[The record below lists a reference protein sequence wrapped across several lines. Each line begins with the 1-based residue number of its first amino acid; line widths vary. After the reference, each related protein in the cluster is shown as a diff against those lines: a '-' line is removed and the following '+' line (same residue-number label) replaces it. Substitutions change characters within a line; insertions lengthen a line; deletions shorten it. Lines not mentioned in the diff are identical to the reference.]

1 MASVYQKKNREGKKG
16 GKWYYCISYQGKKVE
31 QGCTGTEDYKSAV
44 LIAKGKETDIA
55 RGKNDLP
62 TLKKRVVNFTT
73 AWEKY
78 IGSDTSSGSN
88 IKNKKYLSIHFLPVF
103 KNKDIKEIT
112 VSDIEDY
119 RLQRKV
125 ETENLPKNADKKE
138 SQISFRTVNRE
149 ISILRHF
156 FNYCIKNGM
165 LEKNPAA
172 GHKKLREGKRDIYLS
187 KEEQERLIAAASP
200 HVRFFIGFSTLT
212 GFRKSDVLGLK
223 WDDVNLEDKV
233 IRVWINKTREWKIYP
248 LSTAATNI
256 LKNIERGCEY
266 VFSYK
271 GKRLNDIRRSF
282 KTAVRRAGLSGKEG
296 LTPHAC
302 RHIFVTRLTEAGVE
316 SKFIRDA
323 AGHMSEKMSE
333 RYKHLSPN
341 ALRAKLDEAFSE

>member
-1 MASVYQKKNREGKKG
+1 MASIYRKKG
-16 GKWYYCISYQGKKVE
+16 NDIWYYCITYGGKKYQGTTKTTDK
-31 QGCTGTEDYKSAV
+31 QSAK
-44 LIAKGKETDIA
+44 LIAEAKQTDIA
-55 RGKNDLP
+55 REKNDLP
-62 TLKKRVVNFTT
+62 VLKKTVVNFTT
-73 AWEKY
+73 AWDRY
-78 IGSDTSSGSN
+78 IKADSSSSSN
-88 IKNKKYLSIHFLPVF
+88 IKNKKYLSIHFLSVF
-103 KNKDIKEIT
+103 KNKDIKDIT
-112 VSDIEDY
+112 VSDIENY

-125 ETENLPKNADKKE
+125 ETENLPKNTDKKE

-149 ISILRHF
+149 ISILHHF
-156 FNYCIKNGM
+156 FEYCIKNGM
-165 LEKNPAA
+165 VDKNPAA

-187 KEEQERLIAAASP
+187 KEEQERLIAVASP
-200 HVRFFIGFSTLT
+200 HVKLFIGFSTLT

-248 LSTAATNI
+248 LSTAATNV
-256 LKNIERGCEY
+256 LKNIKKDCEY

-271 GKRLNDIRRSF
+271 GKRLNDIKRSF
-282 KTAVRRAGLSGKEG
+282 KTSVRRAGLSGKEG

-341 ALRAKLDEAFSE
+341 ALRAKLDEAFSGDKKV